1 MAGLAAVAPP
11 GSWGGMLVESLEI
24 THILP
29 CLADASKIRFH
40 ASAPVDLSPVLPYL
54 NAIVPKAIYNPTS
67 QSLTLYEGYRIICL
81 QGRLITGAKA
91 DNTDDARRIL
101 DWLKSLINDTWEHRN
116 EITPSYDRRERLTPL
131 PVFELLPR
139 TNCRKCGL
147 PTCLAFALEVAAER
161 MSVIRCGPLFDGAY
175 QPQRRRLLELLVAA
189 GYEVPSAFRP
199 SQEGL

>member
-1 MAGLAAVAPP
+1 MAGLVAVAPP

-67 QSLTLYEGYRIICL
+67 QSLTLYEDYRIICL
-81 QGRLITGAKA
+81 QCRVITGAKA
-91 DNTDDARRIL
+91 DNADDARRIL
-101 DWLKSLINDTWEHRN
+101 DWLRSLINDTWERRS
-116 EITPSYDRRERLTPL
+116 EITPSYERRERLTPL

-147 PTCLAFALEVAAER
+147 LTCLAFAVEVASER
-161 MSVIRCGPLFDGAY
+161 KSVLQCGPLFDAVH
-175 QPQRRRLLELLVAA
+175 QAQRHRLLELLVAA

-199 SQEGL
+199 QQDG

>member
-1 MAGLAAVAPP
+1 VSDLPRELRGDL
-11 GSWGGMLVESLEI
+11 LVETMEI

-40 ASAPVDLSPVLPYL
+40 ARSSVDLSQVLPCL
-54 NAIVPKAIYNPTS
+54 NAVLPKAIYNPTS
-67 QSLTLYEGYRIICL
+67 QSLTLYRDYRIICL
-81 QGRLITGAKA
+81 QGSLITGAKA
-91 DNTDDARRIL
+91 DDAEDARSIL
-101 DWLKSLINDTWEHRN
+101 DWIKSLVNDTWERRN

-139 TNCRKCGL
+139 TNCHKCEL
-147 PTCLAFALEVAAER
+147 PTCLAFAVEVAAER
-161 MSVIRCGPLFDGAY
+161 LSVIRCGPLFDATH

-199 SQEGL
+199 SQDG

>member
-1 MAGLAAVAPP
+1 
-11 GSWGGMLVESLEI
+11 MLIGTLEI
-24 THILP
+24 TNVLP

-40 ASAPVDLSPVLPYL
+40 ASASVDLSPVLPYL
-54 NAIVPKAIYNPTS
+54 NAVLLKAIYNPNS
-67 QSLTLYEGYRIICL
+67 QSLTLYRDYRIICL

-91 DNTDDARRIL
+91 DDIEDARSIL
-101 DWLKSLINDTWEHRN
+101 NWLKSLINDTWERRS

-139 TNCRKCGL
+139 TNCRKCG

-161 MSVIRCGPLFDGAY
+161 LNVIRCGPLFDATY

-199 SQEGL
+199 PQED

>member
-1 MAGLAAVAPP
+1 MAVLAAVAPP

-67 QSLTLYEGYRIICL
+67 QSLTLYEDYRIICL

-161 MSVIRCGPLFDGAY
+161 MSVIRCGPLFDATY

>member
-1 MAGLAAVAPP
+1 MRPVAQP
-11 GSWGGMLVESLEI
+11 GAFGGMLVESLEI

-29 CLADASKIRFH
+29 CLADASRIRFH
-40 ASAPVDLSPVLPYL
+40 ACASADLSPVLPFL
-54 NAIVPKAIYNPTS
+54 NAVLPKAIYNPTS
-67 QSLTLYEGYRIICL
+67 QSLTLYRDYRIICL
-81 QGRLITGAKA
+81 QGSLITGAKA
-91 DNTDDARRIL
+91 DDVEDARSIL
-101 DWLKSLINDTWEHRN
+101 DWLKSLINDTWEHRS

-161 MSVIRCGPLFDGAY
+161 LSVIRCSPLFDGAH

>member
-67 QSLTLYEGYRIICL
+67 QSLTLYEDYRIICL
-81 QGRLITGAKA
+81 QGHLITGAKA
-91 DNTDDARRIL
+91 DDADDARRIL
-101 DWLKSLINDTWEHRN
+101 DWLKSLISDTWEHRT

-161 MSVIRCGPLFDGAY
+161 LSVIRCGPLFDAVH
-175 QPQRRRLLELLVAA
+175 QPRRRRLLELLVAA

-199 SQEGL
+199 QQDG

>member
-1 MAGLAAVAPP
+1 
-11 GSWGGMLVESLEI
+11 MLLETLEI
-24 THILP
+24 TAVLP

-40 ASAPVDLSPVLPYL
+40 ARASADLSPVLPYL
-54 NAIVPKAIYNPTS
+54 NAVLSKAIYNPTS
-67 QSLTLYEGYRIICL
+67 QSLTLYRDYRIICV
-81 QGRLITGAKA
+81 QGTLVTGAKA
-91 DNTDDARRIL
+91 DDVEDARSIL
-101 DWLKSLINDTWEHRN
+101 DWLKSLINDTWKRRS

-161 MSVIRCGPLFDGAY
+161 LNVMRCGPLLDAAY
-175 QPQRRRLLELLVAA
+175 QPQRHRLLELLVAA

-199 SQEGL
+199 SQEG